1 MHPARCG
8 VYGVCVVGVWW
19 VCLGC
24 VVGVSWVCGGETC
37 LPPGLVQLKA
47 EKKAVAEAEIAST
60 SGSEG
65 EEEEWEEEEGEE
77 SDAGEP
83 SGEQPTRMVCCF

>member
-1 MHPARCG
+1 M
-8 VYGVCVVGVWW
+8 
-19 VCLGC
+19 
-24 VVGVSWVCGGETC
+24 
-37 LPPGLVQLKA
+37 QLKA
-47 EKKAVAEAEIAST
+47 EQKAVAEAEIAST

-65 EEEEWEEEEGEE
+65 EEEWEEEEGEE